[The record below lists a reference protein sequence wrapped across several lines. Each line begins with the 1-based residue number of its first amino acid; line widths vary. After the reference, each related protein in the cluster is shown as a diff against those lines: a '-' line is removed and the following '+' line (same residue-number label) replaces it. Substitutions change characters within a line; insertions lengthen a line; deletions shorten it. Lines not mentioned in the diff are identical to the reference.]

1 MTNISLFERLK
12 TIINLVKSQSF
23 FVTLFIILLLTIIVL
38 VINIR
43 VKSKAPKYAA
53 AIAYTGLAI
62 LVLARYGNYIL
73 SLNDGIVDKFF
84 RAMYF
89 PNIVVYISML
99 ILTILFLIAVIINDK
114 YLTFTK
120 ICSVFSFFVTWFLF
134 VLTVDSVKTEGL
146 SFYEVTEIYANGT
159 IMILMQAS
167 MCVFGLWCG
176 VLLADLAIRKLSEKI
191 DKKQPMLVN
200 DSSIP
205 IDKGQSIFEIVL
217 NKIKKNKDEEVQD
230 YTDQEFNDNYLN
242 NNNIANNQGQINDDF
257 TNKL

>member
-1 MTNISLFERLK
+1 MANISLFERLK
-12 TIINLVKSQSF
+12 TIISLIKSQSF
-23 FVTLFIILLLTIIVL
+23 FVTLFIILLLTIVVL
-38 VINIR
+38 VVNMR

-53 AIAYTGLAI
+53 AITYSGLAI
-62 LVLARYGNYIL
+62 LILARYGNYIF
-73 SLNDGIVDKFF
+73 SLNDSIVDKFF

-99 ILTILFLIAVIINDK
+99 VLTILFLITIIIDKK

-120 ICSVFSFFVTWFLF
+120 ITSIFCFFVVWFLF

-146 SFYEVTEIYANGT
+146 SFYEVTEIYSNST

-176 VLLADLAIRKLSEKI
+176 VFISDLIIRKLSEKI
-191 DKKQPMLVN
+191 DNKQSQLVSEEN
-200 DSSIP
+200 VPKDNNT
-205 IDKGQSIFEIVL
+205 SIFETIF

-230 YTDQEFNDNYLN
+230 YTDQEFNNYLN
-242 NNNIANNQGQINDDF
+242 NTNIANNQDQTNIDF
-257 TNKL
+257 TDKL

>member
-1 MTNISLFERLK
+1 MANISFLERLK
-12 TIINLVKSQSF
+12 TIISLIKSQSF

-38 VINIR
+38 VINIK

-99 ILTILFLIAVIINDK
+99 ILTILFLIAVIINEK

-176 VLLADLAIRKLSEKI
+176 VLLADLIIRKLSDKI
-191 DKKQPMLVN
+191 DKKQPQLAN
-200 DSSIP
+200 DSHIP
-205 IDKGQSIFEIVL
+205 TDEGQNIFGTVL
-217 NKIKKNKDEEVQD
+217 NKIKKNKDEEVRD
-230 YTDQEFNDNYLN
+230 YTNQEFNNYLN
-242 NNNIANNQGQINDDF
+242 NNTTNNQDQTNIDF